1 MRGSDG
7 LVIGAAARTAFRPT
21 SISRPFYVE
30 RTMALPF
37 RQRDH
42 GCWRARSYAVAYS
55 SFSENGRAQ
64 KNGAQRSHQH
74 RGVFNTDQMVDGVE
88 SLARWVET
96 GVKPL
101 S

>member
-1 MRGSDG
+1 M
-7 LVIGAAARTAFRPT
+7 IGAAARTAFRPT
-21 SISRPFYVE
+21 SISRPFYVA
-30 RTMALPF
+30 RTTALPF

-42 GCWRARSYAVAYS
+42 GCWRVRSYAVAYS
-55 SFSENGRAQ
+55 SFSKNSRAQ
-64 KNGAQRSHQH
+64 KDGAQRTHQL
-74 RGVFNTDQMVDGVE
+74 RRVFGTDQMVDKVE